1 MPERHDGTRHFAV
14 ERFYSLHRHCGKWW
28 RGGEPA
34 VNRRAGSR
42 PLPAPMAKA
51 CESARGDGPHGV

>member
-34 VNRRAGSR
+34 VNRRAGFPPAPRSHGEGLRIGSR
-42 PLPAPMAKA
+42 PWPAW
-51 CESARGDGPHGV
+51 C